1 MMAHC
6 GAAIEHLDPNAARLP
21 AVFLSEFAVL
31 FRLGEVNPVL
41 ADIGLLA
48 VVVMT

>member
-1 MMAHC
+1 MATV
-6 GAAIEHLDPNAARLP
+6 GLQWGHLDPNAARLP
-21 AVFLSEFAVL
+21 AVLLSEFGVL

-41 ADIGLLA
+41 ADIALLA

>member
-1 MMAHC
+1 L
-6 GAAIEHLDPNAARLP
+6 GLQWGHLDPPNAARLP

-41 ADIGLLA
+41 ADIALLA